1 MEWTELQAI
10 WQQYDARL
18 AESTRINKEILR
30 RMLRSKPE
38 KRLKRMKGWAVY
50 GIVAPVPIMCI
61 ALIPNIKFRN
71 EWDFYSGFVLLAA
84 MLVYILYHGIQW
96 YIQLRD
102 IDFANQ
108 IAKTRKQL
116 IQLKEYRLKTSKLGW
131 VVFLILLIGIYL
143 LMGVEMVRYFTNTK
157 LFYIL
162 NIFIFLHATVTFLIR
177 RRKLNHQLNN
187 FNAELNEIE
196 QLEKDN

>member
-1 MEWTELQAI
+1 MEWTELQAM

-38 KRLKRMKGWAVY
+38 KRLKRMKGWAMY
-50 GIVAPVPIMCI
+50 GIIAPVPIMCI

-84 MLVYILYHGIQW
+84 MSAYILYHGVLW
-96 YIQLRD
+96 YMKIRD
-102 IDFANQ
+102 IDFTNQ

-116 IQLKEYRLKTSKLGW
+116 IQLKEYRYKNSKFGFLG
-131 VVFLILLIGIYL
+131 LIIMVIGVWL
-143 LMGVEMVRYFTNTK
+143 LMGLEMLHYFMKTK

-162 NIFIFLHATVTFLIR
+162 TIFIFLNAMVTFLIR
-177 RRKLNHQLNN
+177 RRKLNNQLNN

-196 QLEKDN
+196 QLEKE

>member
-1 MEWTELQAI
+1 MEWTELQAM

-18 AESTRINKEILR
+18 AENTRINKEILK

-38 KRLKRMKGWAVY
+38 NRLKRMKGWAMY
-50 GIVAPVPIMCI
+50 GIIVPVPIICF

-71 EWDFYSGFVLLAA
+71 EWDFYLGFVLLAA
-84 MLVYILYHGIQW
+84 MLSFVLYHGVQW
-96 YIQLRD
+96 FLQLRN
-102 IDFANQ
+102 IDFTNQ

-116 IQLKEYRLKTSKLGW
+116 IQLKEYRYKNSKFGVLG
-131 VVFLILLIGIYL
+131 LILMLIGIYL
-143 LMGVEMVRYFTNTK
+143 LMGLETVHSLMKTK

-162 NIFIFLHATVTFLIR
+162 NGIIFLQATVTFLIR
-177 RRKLNHQLNN
+177 RRKLNNQLNN

-196 QLEKDN
+196 QLEKE